1 MKKNNLVLLGL
12 VGGGIYLL
20 SQSAQPIENTTSG
33 KGVSYSG
40 GSSSGGSSNGE
51 VSEGLLNPTTYNINF
66 DAPENNEKSQN
77 DFIGNTNSS
86 SNETQSPVTNSK
98 KSRKSRKSRSS
109 RRNFT
114 SEIDTS
120 RFTKQGEGF
129 SDTLALQS
137 VTTQEASLRS
147 GEFSFLKPTKKET
160 KLYSE
165 DK

>member
-33 KGVSYSG
+33 KGVSSSG
-40 GSSSGGSSNGE
+40 GSYSGASSNGE
-51 VSEGLLNPTTYNINF
+51 VAEGLLNPVTYNINF

-77 DFIGNTNSS
+77 DFIGNTNAS
-86 SNETQSPVTNSK
+86 SNETQEPVTNSK
-98 KSRKSRKSRSS
+98 KSRSS
-109 RRNFT
+109 GRNFT

-129 SDTLALQS
+129 SDNESLQS

-165 DK
+165 EK

>member
-20 SQSAQPIENTTSG
+20 SQSVEPIENTTSG
-33 KGVSYSG
+33 EG
-40 GSSSGGSSNGE
+40 GSSSGGISSGSSSNGG
-51 VSEGLLNPTTYNINF
+51 VAEGLLNPTTYNISF
-66 DAPENNEKSQN
+66 DAPDNGGESRN
-77 DFIGNTNSS
+77 DFIGNTNPTSF
-86 SNETQSPVTNSK
+86 ETQTPVTNSK
-98 KSRKSRKSRSS
+98 KSRSS
-109 RRNFT
+109 GRNFT

-165 DK
+165 EK